1 VASSAFTPGRWRHLG
16 QSSTPEGHFVV
27 LALDHRGNLR
37 GSLDN
42 AAGRALTDAE
52 FAAFKSEVIA
62 ALLPEASAVLTD
74 PEYGLPGFLAAPRSA
89 RAGLL
94 MPLEVTDYSLHPSRR
109 TTTLIEGWGVERIK
123 RAGGSGVKLLL
134 YYHPGAGNA
143 ANQRLFAAQVLE
155 QCHISDIP
163 FFLEPIAY
171 SLDPDKPLPADELR
185 QVVID
190 SARTFSEMGVDVL
203 KLEFPCDATQD
214 QAVWHDALHEM
225 SAVCT
230 VPWTLLSAGVSFDIF
245 VKQVQ
250 AACEAGASG
259 VIAGRAV
266 WSEAVALQG
275 DARSHFLATTAR
287 ERMRTLAKICAN
299 SAARWQDHAGPSPA
313 LVPGWFHAY

>member
-1 VASSAFTPGRWRHLG
+1 MASSAFTPGRWRHLS
-16 QSSTPEGHFVV
+16 QTSTPDAHFVV

-37 GSLDN
+37 GSLDS

-52 FAAFKSEVIA
+52 FTSFKSDVIT

-74 PEYGLPGFLAAPRSA
+74 PEYGLPGFLAAPGSA
-89 RAGLL
+89 RVGLL
-94 MPLEVTDYSLHPSRR
+94 MPLEVTDYSVHPSRR
-109 TTTLIEGWGVERIK
+109 ATRLIEGWGVERIK

-143 ANQRLFAAQVLE
+143 ANQRFFAAQVLE

-171 SLDPDKPLPADELR
+171 SLDPDKPLASNELR

-190 SARTFSEMGVDVL
+190 SARTFSDMGVDVL
-203 KLEFPCDATQD
+203 KLEFPCDAAQD
-214 QAVWHDALHEM
+214 ETIWRDALREV

-230 VPWTLLSAGVSFDIF
+230 VPWTLLSAGVGFDIF

-287 ERMRTLAKICAN
+287 ERMRTLAATCAN
-299 SAARWQDHAGPSPA
+299 SAARWQDHAGPPPA
-313 LVPGWFHAY
+313 LVPGWFRAY